1 MTITVPGH
9 LFWPAHRVATSGHY
23 HDTLEAILTRW
34 SLADLVDAVAV
45 CDALDDARA
54 HAAKPVTP

>member
-9 LFWPAHRVATSGHY
+9 LLWPAHRVATSGHY

-54 HAAKPVTP
+54 QAAKGGQS